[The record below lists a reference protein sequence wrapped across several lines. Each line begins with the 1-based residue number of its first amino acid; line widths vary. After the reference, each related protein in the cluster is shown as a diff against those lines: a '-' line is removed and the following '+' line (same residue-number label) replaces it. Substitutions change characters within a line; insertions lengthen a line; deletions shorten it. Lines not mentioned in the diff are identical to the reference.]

1 MADKRDYY
9 EVLGLDKSAD
19 EAAIKKAYR
28 TLAKKYHPDMNPG
41 DAEAEKNF
49 KEVNEAYAVLSD
61 AEKNREDCAMSLH
74 ELEMTQDTEARLDAQ
89 NAAIKE
95 LTGWNSE
102 LSERLNNARSRDAEI
117 LQNLRDAVTNQ
128 IKTDNRVT
136 EIERYYVTY
145 VARKKVE
152 DDGNQI
158 QEKPV
163 SDE

>member
-1 MADKRDYY
+1 MNIVNIILAVTCIILAITQIVHAKWIGQLMADN
-9 EVLGLDKSAD
+9 EVHKSA
-19 EAAIKKAYR
+19 
-28 TLAKKYHPDMNPG
+28 
-41 DAEAEKNF
+41 
-49 KEVNEAYAVLSD
+49 LSTCG
-61 AEKNREDCAMSLH
+61 K
-74 ELEMTQDTEARLDAQ
+74 RLDAQ

-102 LSERLNNARSRDAEI
+102 LSERLNNARNRDAEI

-128 IKTDNRVT
+128 IKTDKRVT

-152 DDGNQI
+152 DDGDQI

>member
-1 MADKRDYY
+1 MNIVNIILAVTCIILAITQIVHAKWIGQLMADN
-9 EVLGLDKSAD
+9 EVHKSA
-19 EAAIKKAYR
+19 
-28 TLAKKYHPDMNPG
+28 
-41 DAEAEKNF
+41 
-49 KEVNEAYAVLSD
+49 LSTCG
-61 AEKNREDCAMSLH
+61 K
-74 ELEMTQDTEARLDAQ
+74 RLNAQ

-102 LSERLNNARSRDAEI
+102 LSERLNNARNRDAEI

-128 IKTDNRVT
+128 IKTDKRVT

-152 DDGNQI
+152 DDGDQI